1 MLFNSRTFLIFFLGV
16 TTLYFL
22 IPGKWRWVFLLGA
35 SMAFYMAFVPKY
47 ILILLFLAVVDYV
60 GGLLLE
66 KAQTDRARKII
77 LASCLILDFAT
88 LGFFKYFN
96 FFAENV
102 EALAR
107 MFHWNYGLTTLEILL
122 PLGISFHIFQSLSYV
137 IEVYRGKQKAEK
149 HFGFFFLYIIFYPQL
164 VAGPIERAG
173 NLLPQLR
180 TPRAFS
186 YAAVS
191 SGIQL
196 MLWGLFKKVVIADR
210 AAIFVNQVYASGS
223 SSPDFTGA
231 SLFIA
236 SVFFAFQIYCDFSG
250 YSDIARGAARV
261 MGIRIMENF
270 RHPYGAASVAEFW
283 QRWHISLSTW
293 FRDYFYIPLGGNRVA
308 IPRWYFNVLIVFL
321 ISGLWHGARW
331 TFVAWGALHGMY
343 LIFSLATARMRE
355 LFVRAIRLDR
365 APTIRR
371 AFQIGMTFSFI
382 TFGWIFFRSPSL
394 DEAFDIIGRIIID
407 IPQLF
412 SFSTLHHTITQ
423 SRLGGFE
430 FIIAVCAIGIMEI
443 VHLLHKR
450 ISIVERM
457 RDYPLWVRWS
467 SVYALV
473 AAVYFLGIF
482 DDTAFIYFQF

>member
-1 MLFNSRTFLIFFLGV
+1 M
-16 TTLYFL
+16 
-22 IPGKWRWVFLLGA
+22 PHKWRWVFLLGA

-60 GGLLLE
+60 GGILLE
-66 KAQTDRARKII
+66 KAQTDRVRKII
-77 LASCLILDFAT
+77 LASSLTLDLAT

-96 FFAENV
+96 FFADNV

-107 MFHWNYGLTTLEILL
+107 MLHWNYGFTTLEILL

-164 VAGPIERAG
+164 VAGPIERAQ

-180 TPRAFS
+180 ASRPFS
-186 YAAVS
+186 YVAAS

-210 AAIFVNQVYASGS
+210 VALFVNQMYASDGS
-223 SSPDFTGA
+223 ADFTGVN
-231 SLFIA
+231 LLIA
-236 SVFFAFQIYCDFSG
+236 SVFFAIQIYCDFSG

-270 RHPYGAASVAEFW
+270 RYPYGAASVAEFW

-293 FRDYFYIPLGGNRVA
+293 FRDYLYIPLGGNRVA
-308 IPRWYFNVLIVFL
+308 VPRWYFNVLIVFL
-321 ISGLWHGARW
+321 VSGLWHGARW
-331 TFVAWGALHGMY
+331 TFVVWGALHGMY
-343 LIFSLATARMRE
+343 LLFSLATARMRE
-355 LFVRAIRLDR
+355 LFVHAIRLDR
-365 APTIRR
+365 MPAIRR
-371 AFQIGMTFSFI
+371 AFQIGMTFSLV

-394 DEAFDIIGRIIID
+394 NEAFAIIGRIILD

-412 SFSTLHHTITQ
+412 SFSTMYHVITQ

-430 FIIAVCAIGIMEI
+430 FVIAIAAIVIMEI
-443 VHLLHKR
+443 VHILQKR
-450 ISIVERM
+450 KSCVERI
-457 RDYPLWVRWS
+457 RNYPLWVRWS
-467 SVYALV
+467 SVYALI